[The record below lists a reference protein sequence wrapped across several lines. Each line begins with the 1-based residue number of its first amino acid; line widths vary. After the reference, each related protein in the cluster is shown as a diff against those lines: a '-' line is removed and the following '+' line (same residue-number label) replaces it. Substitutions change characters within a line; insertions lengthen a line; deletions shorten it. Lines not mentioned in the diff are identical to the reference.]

1 MYNKRKRGLYLMTK
15 SNLAAVMKRE
25 YKKGISKYN
34 KLWDALNYLYH
45 MGLITESEREI
56 IKQINHDLP
65 KNQ

>member
-1 MYNKRKRGLYLMTK
+1 MTK
-15 SNLAAVMKRE
+15 SNLSAVMKRE

-65 KNQ
+65 KNP